1 MRFYLGETYEGD
13 FPTGLRYAVVVDIAE
28 GGLRGTLRFAD
39 TEEVLHATLWGELHK
54 AGKWRR
60 LPQAA
65 NDETT
70 L

>member
-13 FPTGLRYAVVVDIAE
+13 FPTGPWHAVVVEIAE

-39 TEEVLHATLWGELHK
+39 TEELHAHWAELHK
-54 AGKWRR
+54 AGNWRR

-65 NDETT
+65 NDEATF
-70 L
+70 